1 MYTMGRLQRGTV
13 CRAALGLRCSQGR
26 HGRLVQLV
34 STLCGCALFGRE
46 RTLQRVRR
54 LRSRACLHDWFECV
68 EAIFGVRDMN
78 VVGCIY
84 VIAQMSFIAG
94 ASWPRSQAVPKQ
106 MGFQLGRLDMTEGVP
121 NKTVAVLTQGSQMSS
136 KRSFSP
142 NWQAARK
149 VQALSAFKTNFDGC
163 TFVEVCSNRSVSKTP
178 SCDPKVIARR
188 SYS

>member
-1 MYTMGRLQRGTV
+1 MTGVLCRLQTGTV

-34 STLCGCALFGRE
+34 STLCVCALFGRE

-106 MGFQLGRLDMTEGVP
+106 MGFQLGRLEKTEGVP
-121 NKTVAVLTQGSQMSS
+121 NKTVAVLTEFHGRDSDARISNEFKKILFAKLASGAQGSSLVRFQNQ
-136 KRSFSP
+136 F
-142 NWQAARK
+142 
-149 VQALSAFKTNFDGC
+149 
-163 TFVEVCSNRSVSKTP
+163 
-178 SCDPKVIARR
+178 RR
-188 SYS
+188 LHIRRGWFQPFGFQNT